1 MLTSF
6 KRVFRSGW
14 LNFRRQAE
22 LSIATIFIMVMT
34 ISLVTS
40 LFLFQN
46 ITQFLISNLEEK
58 VDISVYF
65 KKETL
70 EKDILKVKEE
80 ISKIQ
85 EVKEVKYISQNQAL
99 EEFVERHKENPAL
112 MESLKE
118 VGENPFL
125 ASLNIR
131 AREASQYEKVTLF
144 LEENLTPSLR
154 NLIEKVDYFQRK
166 PVIEKIF
173 SLTSGINRVGILLS
187 IILAIVAILVIFNQ
201 VRLAIYS
208 SREELTIQR
217 LVGASN
223 WFIRGPF
230 LIQGAICGFFATIIC
245 LLIFTLICWGI
256 SPKLEI
262 LSPGLNFFSHF
273 INNFLFILLI
283 QLATGMGLGVIS
295 SLIAIRRYLKV

>member
-1 MLTSF
+1 MFTSL
-6 KRVFRSGW
+6 KRVFRFGW
-14 LNFRRQAE
+14 LNFRRQGD

-46 ITQFLISNLEEK
+46 ITQFLIYSLQEK

-65 KKETL
+65 KKEAP
-70 EKDILKVKEE
+70 EADILKIKEE
-80 ISKIQ
+80 IIKIP
-85 EVKEVKYISQNQAL
+85 EVKEVKYVSREQAL
-99 EEFVERHKENPAL
+99 EKFIERHKENPTI
-112 MESLKE
+112 MESLRE

-125 ASLNIR
+125 ASLNIM
-131 AREASQYEKVTLF
+131 AREASQYEMVANF
-144 LEENLTPSLR
+144 LDESLSPTLR

-166 PVIEKIF
+166 PLIERIF
-173 SLTSGINRVGILLS
+173 SLTSGINQGGIFLS
-187 IILAIVAILVIFNQ
+187 IILAITAILIVFNQ

-208 SREELTIQR
+208 SREELMIQR

-245 LLIFTLICWGI
+245 FLIFFLISWGF

-262 LSPGLNFFSHF
+262 LFPGLNIFNYFTANFVTIFF
-273 INNFLFILLI
+273 I
-283 QLATGMGLGVIS
+283 QLATGVGLGVIS
-295 SLIAIRRYLKV
+295 SLIATRRYLQI